1 VESGSSG
8 AEIYRARSVERGDLF
23 MKVNCVIGGR
33 TATPARFPRPA
44 TPVEDMACINKRKK
58 DAASLSLNEMTQ
70 ETFKVAVELALERLR
85 TACGLEEMGV
95 HTWRE
100 RVTTSMPGIGIP
112 VVGDVLMMDAAPGLS
127 LNLLLND
134 RASDLAFIQTMLSR
148 IDPQEIISM
157 AVHDVLFSEGDRH
170 GGNVHIDERSKLRF
184 IDNDNALGFMFGMR
198 SWYHT
203 RGLDSILVPHTARS
217 NIVMSTSSRHQL
229 GWLDYRC
236 HVPGGKLGTAFP
248 PRLAQCMQRFVD
260 TPPEELRREF
270 LIPRHDQAELL
281 RERARDLLQTGFEQ
295 TVERAMAAEKIKY
308 EEEMAKAGKSASTW
322 RPSQPPVCPSGTAQN
337 PETED

>member
-1 VESGSSG
+1 
-8 AEIYRARSVERGDLF
+8 VERGDLF

-100 RVTTSMPGIGIP
+100 RVVRAFKPPSGLSSRLESTPVCWLQPNHCFRLARALPARVQTTSMPGIGIP

-148 IDPQEIISM
+148 IDPQE
-157 AVHDVLFSEGDRH
+157 VRPTHWGKRRVLAEASSR
-170 GGNVHIDERSKLRF
+170 
-184 IDNDNALGFMFGMR
+184 
-198 SWYHT
+198 
-203 RGLDSILVPHTARS
+203 LVPQHRQWPGSLVPLPGTHLFAQASSDGCAPHTA
-217 NIVMSTSSRHQL
+217 
-229 GWLDYRC
+229 
-236 HVPGGKLGTAFP
+236 LGT
-248 PRLAQCMQRFVD
+248 RLGDR
-260 TPPEELRREF
+260 
-270 LIPRHDQAELL
+270 
-281 RERARDLLQTGFEQ
+281 
-295 TVERAMAAEKIKY
+295 
-308 EEEMAKAGKSASTW
+308 
-322 RPSQPPVCPSGTAQN
+322 
-337 PETED
+337 